1 MKTREIKKL
10 ISHSLD
16 EKSDTGNIPGS
27 LELAGVSYDFSE
39 GFTEKVIGRIS
50 GASLTFIRDT
60 EFKRSLNFA
69 FYRIALTGAAA
80 IIILMISIFII
91 QDSFSFNSFLG
102 LGDSYDESMVYLL
115 TGN

>member
-1 MKTREIKKL
+1 MKSPEIKKL
-10 ISHSLD
+10 ISDSLD
-16 EKSDTGNIPGS
+16 ETSDTGNIPGS
-27 LELAGVSYDFSE
+27 LENAGVSYDFSE
-39 GFTEKVIGRIS
+39 AFTEKVMGRLS
-50 GASLTFIRDT
+50 GTSLTIVRDT

-80 IIILMISIFII
+80 IIILMISIFIM

>member
-1 MKTREIKKL
+1 MKSPEIKKL
-10 ISHSLD
+10 MRDSLD
-16 EKSDTGNIPGS
+16 GKSDAGNIPGS
-27 LELAGVSYDFSE
+27 LELAGISYDFNE
-39 GFTEKVIGRIS
+39 GFTEKVMRRLS
-50 GASLTFIRDT
+50 GASLTIVRDT

-80 IIILMISIFII
+80 IIILMISIFIM

-102 LGDSYDESMVYLL
+102 LGDSYDESIVYLL

>member
-1 MKTREIKKL
+1 MKSPEIKKL
-10 ISHSLD
+10 ISDLLD
-16 EKSDTGNIPGS
+16 DKSDAGNIPGS
-27 LELAGVSYDFSE
+27 LEQAGISYDFSE
-39 GFTEKVIGRIS
+39 RFTEKVIGRLS
-50 GASLTFIRDT
+50 GASLTIIQDT